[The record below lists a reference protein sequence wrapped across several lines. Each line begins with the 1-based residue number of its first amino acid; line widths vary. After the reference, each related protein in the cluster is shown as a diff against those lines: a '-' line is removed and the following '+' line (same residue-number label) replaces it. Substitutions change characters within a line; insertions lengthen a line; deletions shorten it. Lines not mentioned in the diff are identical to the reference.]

1 MLLAVFAVQRLRK
14 RSARTGD
21 PGLIGIDRE
30 MGQDGRKMTIEA
42 KIENLDDVLAF
53 IDAEL
58 EAADCPMKKQMQID
72 VAVEEIFVNIANYAY
87 APETGS
93 ADINV
98 RIAEDPK
105 RVIITFTDSGMPY
118 DPVAREDPDI
128 DIPAE
133 DREVGGLGVFMVK
146 QMMDDMDYSYQNG
159 KNILTV
165 QKML

>member
-1 MLLAVFAVQRLRK
+1 MGVFAVQRMRK
-14 RSARTGD
+14 KSAGTGD
-21 PGLIGIDRE
+21 PRLIGTVRE

-53 IDAEL
+53 IDSEL
-58 EAADCPMKKQMQID
+58 EAADCPMKTQMQID

-87 APETGS
+87 FPETGS
-93 ADINV
+93 ADIDV
-98 RIAEDPK
+98 RIEGDPR

-128 DIPAE
+128 NVPAE

-146 QMMDDMDYSYQNG
+146 QMMDDMEYSYQNG